1 MQPTTRGEQAATT
14 LQLGARAARAYGR
27 EDLADRLAASLQRL
41 GDPTIR
47 VLVVGEFKQ
56 GKSSLVN
63 ALLGAPVCP
72 VDDDVTTS
80 VPTAVVYAEEVTVT
94 AYHEPGGQGGP
105 PRAERIDL
113 AELAEHVSEAGN
125 PANVRRLRAVEV
137 ALPRD
142 LLRQG
147 LVLVDTPGVG
157 GLGSAHSAATL
168 GALPAANA
176 IVLVSDAAQEFTEPE
191 LDFLRTARQLCP
203 NIVCALTKID
213 FYPEWRKVHRLNQQ
227 HLKRAGIDAP
237 IMPTSAT
244 LRAEALRTRD
254 RELNVESGYLQLVT
268 HVQEQ
273 IVGRA
278 GELAL
283 RSVATDVASV
293 AEQLEAQFAAARAAL
308 DDPERAAT
316 LVAELQEAKERAD
329 HLRSRAARWQQTLN
343 DGFSDLSADADHN
356 LRERMR
362 GVSRDADAAIADSDP
377 GEVWEQ
383 FESWLSRRVT
393 TEVAASYTLVSR
405 RTAELADAVVQHFA
419 DASDMVVLA
428 PQSPAAPSG
437 AVASIGIDEKV
448 EIEHQS
454 VGTKG
459 MLALRGSYG
468 GMMMF
473 GMLGTMV
480 GIGMLNPVSLVM
492 GVTMGRKTLK
502 DEKERQLNVRRA
514 EARAAHRKY
523 VDEVSFQVGKDFRDT
538 LRRIQRSLRDEF
550 GERADELQRSSASSL
565 AAAQQAVQTDEVER
579 QGRIRDID
587 AELVRIA
594 GLREQGARLIGT
606 GTAGDPGR

>member
-1 MQPTTRGEQAATT
+1 MQPTTRNEQAAAL

-27 EDLADRLAASLQRL
+27 EDLAGRLAASLQRL
-41 GDPTIR
+41 SDPSIR

-63 ALLGAPVCP
+63 ALIGAPVCP

-80 VPTAVVYAEEVTVT
+80 VPTAVGYGDEVTVT
-94 AYHEPGGQGGP
+94 AYHDPGGQGGP

-113 AELAEHVSEAGN
+113 ADLAEHVSEAGN

-142 LLRQG
+142 LLRRG

-176 IVLVSDAAQEFTEPE
+176 VVLVSDAAQEFTEPE
-191 LDFLRTARQLCP
+191 LDFLHTARQLCP

-213 FYPEWRKVHRLNQQ
+213 FYPEWRKVLRLNQQ
-227 HLKRAGIDAP
+227 HLTRAGIEAT

-244 LRAEALRTRD
+244 LRAEALRIRD

-268 HVQEQ
+268 HIQDE

-283 RSVATDVASV
+283 RSVATDLASV
-293 AEQLEAQFAAARAAL
+293 AEQLEGQFVAERAAL

-316 LVAELQEAKERAD
+316 LVAELQEAKTRAD

-343 DGFSDLSADADHN
+343 DGFSDLSADADHD

-419 DASDMVVLA
+419 DATDAVVLA
-428 PQSPAAPSG
+428 PRSPVAPSG
-437 AVASIGIDEKV
+437 AAASIAIDEKI

-459 MLALRGSYG
+459 MMALRGSYG

-480 GIGMLNPVSLVM
+480 GIGMLNPVSLAM
-492 GVTMGRKTLK
+492 GFTMGRKTLK
-502 DEKERQLNVRRA
+502 DEKERQLTARRA

-550 GERADELQRSSASSL
+550 GERAEELQRSSASSL
-565 AAAQQAVQTDEVER
+565 AAAQQALQIDEVER

-594 GLREQGARLIGT
+594 GLRDQGARLIAA
-606 GTAGDPGR
+606 GTAGDPDR

>member
-1 MQPTTRGEQAATT
+1 MQPTTGNEQAAAI

-27 EDLADRLAASLQRL
+27 EDLADRLAASLRRL
-41 GDPTIR
+41 NDPSIR

-63 ALLGAPVCP
+63 GLLGAPVCP

-80 VPTAVVYAEEVTVT
+80 VPTAVGYAEEVTVT
-94 AYHEPGGQGGP
+94 AYHDPVDQDGP

-113 AELAEHVSEAGN
+113 ADLAEHVSEAGN
-125 PANVRRLRAVEV
+125 PDNVRRLRAVEV

-176 IVLVSDAAQEFTEPE
+176 VVLVSDAAQEFTEPE

-213 FYPEWRKVHRLNQQ
+213 FYPEWRKVLRLNQQ
-227 HLKRAGIDAP
+227 HLTRAGIEAT
-237 IMPTSAT
+237 IVPTSAT

-254 RELNVESGYLQLVT
+254 RDLNAESGYLQLAT
-268 HVQEQ
+268 YIQER

-278 GELAL
+278 EELAV
-283 RSVATDVASV
+283 RSVAADVASV
-293 AEQLEAQFAAARAAL
+293 VDQLEGQFTAERAAL
-308 DDPERAAT
+308 DDPERAAA
-316 LVAELQEAKERAD
+316 LVAELQDAKARAD

-343 DGFSDLSADADHN
+343 DGFSDLSADADHD

-377 GEVWEQ
+377 GEIWEQ
-383 FESWLSRRVT
+383 FESWLSGRVT

-405 RTAELADAVVQHFA
+405 RTAELADTVVKHFA
-419 DASDMVVLA
+419 DASDTVVLA
-428 PQSPAAPSG
+428 PQRPAAPSG
-437 AVASIGIDEKV
+437 ALASIGIDEKV

-454 VGTKG
+454 LGTKG
-459 MLALRGSYG
+459 MMALRGSYG

-492 GVTMGRKTLK
+492 GAAMGRKTLK
-502 DEKERQLNVRRA
+502 DEKERQLTARRA

-550 GERADELQRSSASSL
+550 SERAEELQRSSASSL
-565 AAAQQAVQTDEVER
+565 AAAQHAVQVEEAER

-594 GLREQGARLIGT
+594 GLREQGARLVGAHT
-606 GTAGDPGR
+606 SGGPTR